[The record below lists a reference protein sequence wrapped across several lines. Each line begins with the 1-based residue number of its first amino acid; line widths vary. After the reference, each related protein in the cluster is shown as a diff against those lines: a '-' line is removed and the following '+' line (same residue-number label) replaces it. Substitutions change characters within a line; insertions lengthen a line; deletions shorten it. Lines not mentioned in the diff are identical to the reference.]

1 MKFLVTGFRPFGGR
15 NINSS
20 WLAVQNLTADVNG
33 NEIRTC
39 ELPVSYTESDKVLIE
54 AIEREHPDAVLCVGQ
69 NASISCIHVETTAEN
84 YAHSD
89 EPDEDNNLWL
99 YRSIDMLG
107 NPSYRTN
114 LPAEDICK
122 NIKNQDIDA
131 EVSNFA
137 GTFVCNYVMY
147 RLLQYREEK
156 APELAA
162 GFIHVPC
169 VPEQCVGR
177 FSGNPGMPLEQIV
190 AALTTAI
197 NTIAGTTDVR
207 TKPESRNSG
216 MTKPEISPDVP
227 KEPETAPAAEI
238 SPDVPKEPETAPA
251 AEILPDVPKGPETAP
266 AAEIL
271 TDVPKEPETAPEA
284 ESSTDGPKMPETT
297 PITEISLDE
306 PKEPDTAPIT
316 EISLDEPKEPVT
328 AELMRDTAAAV
339 VAEAMQS
346 PAEGKVSVGE
356 ELWKLRAGVPKQP
369 PKPAPRPANINAV
382 EYREGFPGQ
391 PMLTG
396 DYRVFRVD
404 DKFKGAEPEEHFSL
418 HQYMEDNIPVRP
430 KTQIE
435 QIREMRENRIREREE
450 IRRFF
455 RNGET
460 EDEYKERCRKSCQ
473 AESEKK
479 HMMYG
484 DIQVLNENVYGAGVS
499 LTRDWIV
506 DNSIFR
512 VRETVIKEGGLVVG
526 YHLTEMNTSNSTVIR
541 EIGDFPAHLMD
552 FETYYLYLALTEMK
566 TLKIQPDT
574 LEVMIS
580 DER

>member
-20 WLAVQNLTADVNG
+20 WLAVQNLPAEVNG

-54 AIEREHPDAVLCVGQ
+54 AIEREHPDTVLCVGQ
-69 NASISCIHVETTAEN
+69 NASIAYIHVETTAEN

-107 NPSYRTN
+107 QPSYRSN
-114 LPAEDICK
+114 LPTEDIYK
-122 NIKNQDIDA
+122 NIKKQNIDA

-156 APELAA
+156 APGLAA

-197 NTIAGTTDVR
+197 NTIAGTNDVKAQFVNQGSSAVK
-207 TKPESRNSG
+207 TESVSAEVKEPV
-216 MTKPEISPDVP
+216 TSPVEEISPDEVKEPVTAPVEEISLNEP
-227 KEPETAPAAEI
+227 KEPVT
-238 SPDVPKEPETAPA
+238 SPIA
-251 AEILPDVPKGPETAP
+251 
-266 AAEIL
+266 
-271 TDVPKEPETAPEA
+271 
-284 ESSTDGPKMPETT
+284 
-297 PITEISLDE
+297 EISLDE
-306 PKEPDTAPIT
+306 PKESVTAPVE
-316 EISLDEPKEPVT
+316 EISLDEVKEPVT
-328 AELMRDTAAAV
+328 APVE
-339 VAEAMQS
+339 EIS
-346 PAEGKVSVGE
+346 PAVSAENGQRPTEGKVSVGE
-356 ELWKLRAGVPKQP
+356 ELWKLRAGISKQP
-369 PKPAPRPANINAV
+369 HEPAPTPRVTNVNAV
-382 EYREGFPGQ
+382 EYREGFPGR

-404 DKFKGAEPEEHFSL
+404 DKFKGAEPEEQVSL
-418 HQYMEDNIPVRP
+418 HQYMEDNIPERP

-460 EDEYKERCRKSCQ
+460 EDEYKERCRKACL

-479 HMMYG
+479 HIMYG

-499 LTRDWIV
+499 TTRDLIV
-506 DNSIFR
+506 DNCIFR
-512 VRETVIKEGGLVVG
+512 VRETAIKEGGVVVA
-526 YHLTEMNTSNSTVIR
+526 YHLTEMNTTNNTVIR
-541 EIGDFPAHLMD
+541 EIGDFPTHLMD
-552 FETYYLYLALTEMK
+552 YEQYYLYLALTEMR
-566 TLKIQPDT
+566 TLNIQPDT
-574 LEVMIS
+574 LEITIS
-580 DER
+580 NER

>member
-122 NIKNQDIDA
+122 NIKNQDIDV

-190 AALTTAI
+190 AALKTAI

-216 MTKPEISPDVP
+216 MTKPESPTDVPKEPETAPEAESSPDVP

-238 SPDVPKEPETAPA
+238 SPDEPKEPETN
-251 AEILPDVPKGPETAP
+251 
-266 AAEIL
+266 
-271 TDVPKEPETAPEA
+271 
-284 ESSTDGPKMPETT
+284 
-297 PITEISLDE
+297 PITELSLDE
-306 PKEPDTAPIT
+306 PKMSETAPIT

-328 AELMRDTAAAV
+328 AEPMRDTAAAV